1 MATKKEFEES
11 ISYRYVDIIKKELV
25 SEGLITEDQLK
36 TAISVQRSTQEG
48 IGKILV
54 RLDFV
59 SMEKIIDFLGRH
71 LGIPYVDLK
80 GYLIDPRVIELV
92 PEEMARKCKLVPL
105 FKIENN
111 LTAAMV
117 DPLNIALID
126 AMAHHTGLTI
136 EPMVSS
142 EEDIIKTINQ
152 YYSKARQPEGMPGK
166 DNEDHLISGVE
177 VSEQKLESLAAIPPI
192 IRLVNEV
199 ILEAARERAS
209 DIHLEPEEK
218 NLPVRFRIDGVL
230 REAKVLSK
238 KLELAIVSRIKIM
251 ANLDIAERRIP
262 QDGSF
267 TVTVEN
273 RPIDLRVSTFPMAF
287 GEKVVMRVLD
297 RERFLMGLEQLG
309 FLPQT
314 LKIFNSLIENPHGI
328 ILVTGPTSS
337 GKSTTL
343 YAVLNAIKSVEK
355 NIITIEDP
363 IECTVPT
370 IKQSQINPKAGL
382 TFAKSLR
389 SFLRQDPD
397 IIMVG
402 EIRDFE
408 TAEIAIR
415 ASLTGHLVFSTLHTN
430 DAPGALTRLIDMG
443 AAPYLVASG
452 IIGVLAQRLVRQI
465 CPQCKEPYTED
476 RETLVRLGLS
486 TENELKLYRGRGCDY
501 CGGTGYYGRVGIFEL
516 LTMNNKI
523 KELVMSQT
531 PTNILKEAAREAGM
545 KTLREDG
552 LEKVLQGITTIAE
565 VMRVTS
571 DE

>member
-1 MATKKEFEES
+1 MATKTELKES

-48 IGKILV
+48 IGRILV
-54 RLDFV
+54 RLDFI
-59 SMEKIIDFLGRH
+59 SKEKIIDFLGRH

-92 PEEMARKCKLVPL
+92 PEEMVRKYKLVPL

-111 LTAAMV
+111 LTVAMV
-117 DPLNIALID
+117 DPLDIAAID
-126 AMAHHTGLTI
+126 ALVHRTRLTI
-136 EPMVSS
+136 EPMVST
-142 EEDIIKTINQ
+142 EEDVIKAINQ
-152 YYSKARQPEGMPGK
+152 YHSRARDSEGVLSK
-166 DNEDHLISGVE
+166 DSDLDLVSGVE
-177 VSEQKLESLAAIPPI
+177 VSEQKLESIAGIPPI
-192 IRLVNEV
+192 IRLVNEI
-199 ILEAARERAS
+199 ILEAVRERAS
-209 DIHLEPEEK
+209 DIHLEPEEQ

-230 REAKVLSK
+230 REARVLSN

-251 ANLDIAERRIP
+251 AGLDIAERRIP

-297 RERFLMGLEQLG
+297 REKFLLGLEQLG

-314 LKIFNSLIENPHGI
+314 LKVFNSLMKRPHGI

-337 GKSTTL
+337 GKTTTL
-343 YAVLNAIKSVEK
+343 YAVLNTIKSVEK

-363 IECTVPT
+363 IECTIPT
-370 IKQSQINPKAGL
+370 VKQSQINLKAGL
-382 TFAKSLR
+382 TFARGLR

-402 EIRDFE
+402 EIRDYE

-415 ASLTGHLVFSTLHTN
+415 ASLTGHLVFSTIHTN

-443 AAPYLVASG
+443 VAPYLVSSG
-452 IIGVLAQRLVRQI
+452 IIGVLAQRLVRRI
-465 CPQCKEPYTED
+465 CPQCKESYTED
-476 RETLVRLGLS
+476 RETLTKLGLPG
-486 TENELKLYRGRGCDY
+486 ENKFKLYRGKGCAY
-501 CGGTGYYGRVGIFEL
+501 CGGTGYYGRVGVFEL

-531 PTNILKEAAREAGM
+531 PTNVLKEAAEEAGM
-545 KTLREDG
+545 KTLWEDG
-552 LEKVLQGITTIAE
+552 LEKALQGITTIAE
-565 VMRVTS
+565 VIRVAS
-571 DE
+571 EE

>member
-1 MATKKEFEES
+1 MAIKEELKES

-25 SEGLITEDQLK
+25 NEGLVTGEQLK

-48 IGKILV
+48 IGKVLV
-54 RLDFV
+54 KSDFV
-59 SMEKIIDFLGRH
+59 SKEKIIDFLGRH

-80 GYLIDPRVIELV
+80 GYLIDPQVIELV
-92 PEEMARKCKLVPL
+92 PEEMVRKYKLVPL

-111 LTAAMV
+111 LTVAMM
-117 DPLNIALID
+117 DPLDVVAID
-126 AMAHHTGLTI
+126 ALNHRTGLTI
-136 EPMVSS
+136 EPMMST
-142 EEDIIKTINQ
+142 EEDTIKTINQ
-152 YYSKARQPEGMPGK
+152 YYSKARQLEEVVGEENEG
-166 DNEDHLISGVE
+166 DLVSGVE
-177 VSEQKLESLAAIPPI
+177 VSEQKLESVAATAPI
-192 IRLVNEV
+192 IRLVNEI
-199 ILEAARERAS
+199 ILEAVRERAS

-218 NLPVRFRIDGVL
+218 NVPVRFRIDGL
-230 REAKVLSK
+230 LHKARVLSK
-238 KLELAIVSRIKIM
+238 NLELAIVSRIKIM

-297 RERFLMGLEQLG
+297 REKFLLGLEQLG

-314 LKIFNSLIENPHGI
+314 LKVFNSLIKRPHGI
-328 ILVTGPTSS
+328 ILITGPTSS
-337 GKSTTL
+337 GKTTTL

-363 IECTVPT
+363 IECTIPT
-370 IKQSQINPKAGL
+370 VKQSQINPKAGL
-382 TFAKSLR
+382 TFAQGLR

-402 EIRDFE
+402 EIRDDE
-408 TAEIAIR
+408 TAEIAVR

-443 AAPYLVASG
+443 VAPYLISSG
-452 IIGVLAQRLVRQI
+452 IIGVLAQRLVRKM
-465 CPQCKEPYTED
+465 CPQCRESYSED
-476 RETLVRLGLS
+476 RETLTKFGLAGG
-486 TENELKLYRGRGCDY
+486 NGLKLYRGKGCEY

-516 LTMNNKI
+516 LTMNDKI

-531 PTNILKEAAREAGM
+531 PTNILKEAARVAGM

-552 LEKVLQGITTIAE
+552 LEKIRQGITTVAE
-565 VMRVTS
+565 IMRVST
-571 DE
+571 EE

>member
-1 MATKKEFEES
+1 MAIKEELKES
-11 ISYRYVDIIKKELV
+11 ISYRYVDVIKKELV
-25 SEGLITEDQLK
+25 REGLITEDQLK

-71 LGIPYVDLK
+71 LGIPHVDLK

-126 AMAHHTGLTI
+126 ALAHHTGLTI
-136 EPMVSS
+136 EPMVSN

-152 YYSKARQPEGMPGK
+152 YYSEARQPEGMPGK
-166 DNEDHLISGVE
+166 NNEDHLISGVE

-199 ILEAARERAS
+199 ILEAVRERAS

-251 ANLDIAERRIP
+251 ANLDIAEKRIP

-273 RPIDLRVSTFPMAF
+273 RPIDLRVSTFPTAF

-314 LKIFNSLIENPHGI
+314 LKIFNSLIENPYGI

-343 YAVLNAIKSVEK
+343 YAVLNAIKSVER

-363 IECTVPT
+363 MECTVPM

-443 AAPYLVASG
+443 AAPYLISSG

-486 TENELKLYRGRGCDY
+486 TENELKLYRGRGCAY

-516 LTMNNKI
+516 LTMDNKI
-523 KELVMSQT
+523 KELVISQT
-531 PTNILKEAAREAGM
+531 PTNVLKEAAREAGM

>member
-343 YAVLNAIKSVEK
+343 YAVLNTIKSVEK

-363 IECTVPT
+363 IECTIPMV
-370 IKQSQINPKAGL
+370 KQSQINPKAGL

-443 AAPYLVASG
+443 AAPYLVSSG

>member
-1 MATKKEFEES
+1 MAMTEEPKES
-11 ISYRYVDIIKKELV
+11 ISYRYVNVIKKELV
-25 SEGLITEDQLK
+25 SEGLINEDQLK

-48 IGKILV
+48 IGTILV
-54 RLDFV
+54 RLDFI
-59 SMEKIIDFLGRH
+59 SREKITDFLGRH

-126 AMAHHTGLTI
+126 ALAHHTGLTI

-142 EEDIIKTINQ
+142 EEDIIRTINQ
-152 YYSKARQPEGMPGK
+152 YYSQAHYPEGVLGK
-166 DNEDHLISGVE
+166 ENNHHLISGVE
-177 VSEQKLESLAAIPPI
+177 VSEQKLESIAAIPPI

-199 ILEAARERAS
+199 ILEAVRERAS

-230 REAKVLSK
+230 REAKILSK
-238 KLELAIVSRIKIM
+238 KLELAIVSRIKII
-251 ANLDIAERRIP
+251 AKLDIAERRIP

-273 RPIDLRVSTFPMAF
+273 RPIDLRVSTFPTAF

-363 IECTVPT
+363 IECTVPM

-465 CPQCKEPYTED
+465 CPQCKEPYTEN
-476 RETLVRLGLS
+476 RETLVKLALS
-486 TENELKLYRGRGCDY
+486 TENGLKLYRGKGCAY

-531 PTNILKEAAREAGM
+531 PTNVLKEAAREAGM

-552 LEKVLQGITTIAE
+552 LEKALQGITTIAE
-565 VMRVTS
+565 VMRVST

>member
-1 MATKKEFEES
+1 MAIKEELKES

-25 SEGLITEDQLK
+25 NEGLVTGEQLK

-48 IGKILV
+48 IGKVLV
-54 RLDFV
+54 KSDFV
-59 SMEKIIDFLGRH
+59 SKEKIIDFLGRH

-80 GYLIDPRVIELV
+80 GYLIDPQVIELV
-92 PEEMARKCKLVPL
+92 PEEMVRKYKLVPL

-111 LTAAMV
+111 LTVAMM
-117 DPLNIALID
+117 DPLDVVAID
-126 AMAHHTGLTI
+126 ALNHRTGLTI
-136 EPMVSS
+136 EPMMST
-142 EEDIIKTINQ
+142 EEDTIKTINQ
-152 YYSKARQPEGMPGK
+152 YYSKARQLEEVVGEENEG
-166 DNEDHLISGVE
+166 DLVSGVE
-177 VSEQKLESLAAIPPI
+177 VSEQKLESVAATAPI
-192 IRLVNEV
+192 IRLVNEI
-199 ILEAARERAS
+199 ILEAVRERAS

-218 NLPVRFRIDGVL
+218 NVPVRFRIDGL
-230 REAKVLSK
+230 LHKARVLSK
-238 KLELAIVSRIKIM
+238 NLELAIVSSIKIM

-297 RERFLMGLEQLG
+297 REKFLLGLEQLG

-314 LKIFNSLIENPHGI
+314 LKVFNSLIKRPHGI
-328 ILVTGPTSS
+328 ILITGPTSS
-337 GKSTTL
+337 GKTTTL

-363 IECTVPT
+363 IECTIPT
-370 IKQSQINPKAGL
+370 VKQSQINPKAGL
-382 TFAKSLR
+382 TFAQGLR

-402 EIRDFE
+402 EIRDDE
-408 TAEIAIR
+408 TAEIAVR

-443 AAPYLVASG
+443 VAPYLISSG
-452 IIGVLAQRLVRQI
+452 IIGVLAQRLVRKM
-465 CPQCKEPYTED
+465 CPQCRESYSED
-476 RETLVRLGLS
+476 RETLTKFGLAGG
-486 TENELKLYRGRGCDY
+486 NGLKLYRGKGCEY

-516 LTMNNKI
+516 LTMNDKI

-531 PTNILKEAAREAGM
+531 PTNILKEAARVAGM

-552 LEKVLQGITTIAE
+552 LEKIRQGITTVAE
-565 VMRVTS
+565 IMRVST
-571 DE
+571 EE

>member
-1 MATKKEFEES
+1 MLKKEIKES
-11 ISYRYVDIIKKELV
+11 ISYRYVDVIKKELV
-25 SEGLITEDQLK
+25 REELITEDQLK
-36 TAISVQRSTQEG
+36 AAISVQRSTQEG

-59 SMEKIIDFLGRH
+59 GMEEIIDFLGRH

-126 AMAHHTGLTI
+126 ALAHHTGLTI

-152 YYSKARQPEGMPGK
+152 YYSKARDSEEVFGK
-166 DNEDHLISGVE
+166 SNHHDIVSGIE
-177 VSEQKLESLAAIPPI
+177 VNEQKLESLAAIPPI

-199 ILEAARERAS
+199 ILEAVRERAS

-230 REAKVLSK
+230 REAKILSK
-238 KLELAIVSRIKIM
+238 KLELAIVSRIKII

-273 RPIDLRVSTFPMAF
+273 RPIDLRVSTFPTAF

-297 RERFLMGLEQLG
+297 RERFLLGLEQLG
-309 FLPQT
+309 FLPHT
-314 LKIFNSLIENPHGI
+314 LKIFNSLIEKPHGI

-343 YAVLNAIKSVEK
+343 YAVLNTIKSVEK

-363 IECTVPT
+363 IECTMPMV
-370 IKQSQINPKAGL
+370 KQSQINPKAGL
-382 TFAKSLR
+382 TFARGLR

-430 DAPGALTRLIDMG
+430 DAPGALARLIDMG
-443 AAPYLVASG
+443 VAPYLVSSG

-465 CPQCKEPYTED
+465 CPQCKEPYTEN
-476 RETLVRLGLS
+476 RETLVKLALS
-486 TENELKLYRGRGCDY
+486 TENGLKLYRGKGCAY

-531 PTNILKEAAREAGM
+531 PTNILKEAARETGM

-552 LEKVLQGITTIAE
+552 LDKALQGITTIAE

>member
-1 MATKKEFEES
+1 MAIKEELKES

-25 SEGLITEDQLK
+25 NEGLVTGEQLK
-36 TAISVQRSTQEG
+36 TAISVQKSTQEG
-48 IGKILV
+48 IGKVLV
-54 RLDFV
+54 KLDFV
-59 SMEKIIDFLGRH
+59 SKEKIINFLGRH

-80 GYLIDPRVIELV
+80 GYLIDPQVIELLT
-92 PEEMARKCKLVPL
+92 EEMVRKHKLVPL

-111 LTAAMV
+111 LTVAMM
-117 DPLNIALID
+117 DPLDVVAID
-126 AMAHHTGLTI
+126 ALNHRTGSTI
-136 EPMVSS
+136 EPMVST
-142 EEDIIKTINQ
+142 EEDIVSTINQ
-152 YYSKARQPEGMPGK
+152 YYSKAGQLEEVVGEENEG
-166 DNEDHLISGVE
+166 DLVSGVE
-177 VSEQKLESLAAIPPI
+177 VSEQKLESIAGIPPI
-192 IRLVNEV
+192 IRLVNEI
-199 ILEAARERAS
+199 ILEAVRERAS

-218 NLPVRFRIDGVL
+218 NVPVRFRIDGVL
-230 REAKVLSK
+230 REARVLSK

-251 ANLDIAERRIP
+251 ANLDIAERRVP

-273 RPIDLRVSTFPMAF
+273 RAIDLRVSTFPMAF

-297 RERFLMGLEQLG
+297 REKFLLGLEQLG
-309 FLPQT
+309 FLPKT
-314 LKIFNSLIENPHGI
+314 LKVFNSLIKRPHGI

-343 YAVLNAIKSVEK
+343 YAVLNVIKSVEK

-363 IECTVPT
+363 IECTIPGV
-370 IKQSQINPKAGL
+370 KQSQINSKAGL
-382 TFAKSLR
+382 TFARGLR

-402 EIRDFE
+402 EIRDYE
-408 TAEIAIR
+408 TAEIAVQ

-443 AAPYLVASG
+443 VAPYLVSSG
-452 IIGVLAQRLVRQI
+452 IIGVLAQRLVRQV
-465 CPQCKEPYTED
+465 CPQCREAYSED
-476 RETLVRLGLS
+476 RETLTKLGLAG
-486 TENELKLYRGRGCDY
+486 ENKLKFYRGKGCAY

-516 LTMNNKI
+516 MAMNDKI

-531 PTNILKEAAREAGM
+531 PTNIFKKAAREAGM

-552 LEKVLQGITTIAE
+552 LEKITQGITTVGE
-565 VMRVTS
+565 VMRVST
-571 DE
+571 EE